1 MSLVGALKGLMVVL
15 GTCCA
20 IVEEV
25 GRLMAAVVVMVV
37 IVEVVLGHKAL
48 LGVMVAVR
56 VQPGIAQVLGVH
68 LASEAVG
75 VVVGHHRG
83 RWMVLAVV
91 IEAGRWCMVGLVGEH
106 CDRLVLLF
114 LGGQHR

>member
-25 GRLMAAVVVMVV
+25 GRLMAAVMVMVV

-48 LGVMVAVR
+48 LGVVVAVR
-56 VQPGIAQVLGVH
+56 GQPGIAQVLGVH